1 MDAADLESNFSE
13 DSSYVEVKDFM
24 FLFAFVSGS
33 ALTCFLFRLESVTVM
48 YVATPLPLQL
58 AEPRLRLLFSRRR
71 QLETR
76 VGESDT
82 KCCRSMPTT
91 AIKFWSTHTYSTGAP
106 SVFQH
111 VIICSR
117 PAVFRFLRHDFLVSI
132 VQASRQSY
140 SK

>member
-76 VGESDT
+76 V
-82 KCCRSMPTT
+82 
-91 AIKFWSTHTYSTGAP
+91 
-106 SVFQH
+106 
-111 VIICSR
+111 
-117 PAVFRFLRHDFLVSI
+117 
-132 VQASRQSY
+132 
-140 SK
+140 